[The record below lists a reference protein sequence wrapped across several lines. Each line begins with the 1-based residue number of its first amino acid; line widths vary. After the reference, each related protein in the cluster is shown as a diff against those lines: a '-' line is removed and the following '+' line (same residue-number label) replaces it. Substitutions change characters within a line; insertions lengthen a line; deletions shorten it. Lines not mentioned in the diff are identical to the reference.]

1 MKNEIDSKFV
11 LSVFDKM
18 REHGE
23 KQQEQ
28 YALGG
33 LKGSTDFDGYT
44 LFIEDALVMLRFGF
58 HNQYAFEYE
67 KEEHL
72 EQFLKKM
79 TAIEQNY

>member
-1 MKNEIDSKFV
+1 
-11 LSVFDKM
+11 
-18 REHGE
+18 
-23 KQQEQ
+23 
-28 YALGG
+28 
-33 LKGSTDFDGYT
+33 
-44 LFIEDALVMLRFGF
+44 MLRFGF